1 MVLPFRGVF
10 LPFRG
15 VFLPF
20 RGVFCHLGVFN
31 LNLKSI
37 ELTNIMKHTCELCH
51 AIFNRKEHLIRH
63 TNKLRKCNIA
73 TEFECEWC
81 SKSFSTNAHN
91 TRHSTTCKVKCKQD
105 KLESKIQ
112 EEAQL
117 TNDRVEE
124 LEAKYKI
131 LEDKVNTPAVPTIST
146 ETNSANATIS
156 GSSNTNAPT
165 HSHNPIT
172 TNSHNPITTNSHNT
186 TNNITINNYGHEDLS
201 HITLRRITFVF
212 SKSFGSVVECVKLKH
227 FSPHAPQNKNIC
239 IKDLN
244 SRYAYVFCDGNW
256 DAIGKKK
263 LINEIYIDI
272 CEYIQE
278 KLDDLIDELSESVI
292 FHIKR
297 FLDKKDDDEY
307 ADNIK
312 IDLETLIFNTNFK
325 KV

>member
-1 MVLPFRGVF
+1 
-10 LPFRG
+10 
-15 VFLPF
+15 
-20 RGVFCHLGVFN
+20 
-31 LNLKSI
+31 
-37 ELTNIMKHTCELCH
+37 MKQHTCELCH
-51 AIFNRKEHLIRH
+51 TVFYRKEHLYRH
-63 TNKLRKCNIA
+63 TNKLRKCNVA

-81 SKSFSTNAHN
+81 SKSFSNNSNLA
-91 TRHSTTCKVKCKQD
+91 RHINTCKVKCNQD
-105 KLESKIQ
+105 QLESKIQ

-131 LEDKVNTPAVPTIST
+131 LEDKVNTSGNVAPITT
-146 ETNSANATIS
+146 ETNSANASIS

-165 HSHNPIT
+165 HHSHNPIT
-172 TNSHNPITTNSHNT
+172 TTTNSHNT
-186 TNNITINNYGHEDLS
+186 TNNITINNYGKEDLS
-201 HITLRRITFVF
+201 HITLKRITFVF

-256 DAIGKKK
+256 DAIGRKK
-263 LINEIYIDI
+263 LIDEIYTDI
-272 CEYIQE
+272 CEYIEE
-278 KLDDLIDELSESVI
+278 KLDELIDELSQSVI

-312 IDLETLIFNTNFK
+312 IDLETLIFNKRAT
-325 KV
+325 V

>member
-1 MVLPFRGVF
+1 
-10 LPFRG
+10 
-15 VFLPF
+15 
-20 RGVFCHLGVFN
+20 
-31 LNLKSI
+31 
-37 ELTNIMKHTCELCH
+37 MKQHTCELCH
-51 AIFNRKEHLIRH
+51 TVFNRKEHLYRH
-63 TNKLRKCNIA
+63 INKLRKCNVA

-81 SKSFSTNAHN
+81 SKSFSNN
-91 TRHSTTCKVKCKQD
+91 SNLSRHINTCKVKCNQD
-105 KLESKIQ
+105 QLESKIQ

-131 LEDKVNTPAVPTIST
+131 LEDKVNTSAPPITT
-146 ETNSANATIS
+146 ETNSATIS

-165 HSHNPIT
+165 HH
-172 TNSHNPITTNSHNT
+172 SHNPITTNSHNT
-186 TNNITINNYGHEDLS
+186 NSHNTTNITINNYGQEDLS
-201 HITLRRITFVF
+201 HITLKRITFVF

-256 DAIGKKK
+256 DAIGRKK
-263 LINEIYIDI
+263 LIDEIYTDI
-272 CEYIQE
+272 CEYIEE
-278 KLDDLIDELSESVI
+278 KLDELIDELSQSVI

-312 IDLETLIFNTNFK
+312 IDLETLIFNKRATL
-325 KV
+325 

>member
-1 MVLPFRGVF
+1 
-10 LPFRG
+10 
-15 VFLPF
+15 
-20 RGVFCHLGVFN
+20 
-31 LNLKSI
+31 
-37 ELTNIMKHTCELCH
+37 MKQHTCELCH
-51 AIFNRKEHLIRH
+51 AIFNRKEHLIQH
-63 TNKLRKCNIA
+63 SNKLRKCNIA

-81 SKSFSTNAHN
+81 SKSFSNN
-91 TRHSTTCKVKCKQD
+91 SNLSRHINKCKVKCKQD
-105 KLESKIQ
+105 ELESKIQ

-131 LEDKVNTPAVPTIST
+131 LEDKVNTPAVPISTT

-172 TNSHNPITTNSHNT
+172 TNSHNTT

>member
-1 MVLPFRGVF
+1 
-10 LPFRG
+10 
-15 VFLPF
+15 
-20 RGVFCHLGVFN
+20 
-31 LNLKSI
+31 
-37 ELTNIMKHTCELCH
+37 MKHTCELCH
-51 AIFNRKEHLIRH
+51 AVFNRKEHLHRH
-63 TNKLRKCNIA
+63 TNKLRKCNVV

-81 SKSFSTNAHN
+81 SKSFSNN
-91 TRHSTTCKVKCKQD
+91 SNLSRHINKCKVKCNQD
-105 KLESKIQ
+105 QLESKIQ

-131 LEDKVNTPAVPTIST
+131 LEDKVNTSGNVAPITT
-146 ETNSANATIS
+146 ETNSANASIS

-165 HSHNPIT
+165 HHSHNPIT
-172 TNSHNPITTNSHNT
+172 TTTNSHNT
-186 TNNITINNYGHEDLS
+186 TNNITINNYGKEDLS
-201 HITLRRITFVF
+201 HITLKRITFVF

-256 DAIGKKK
+256 DAIGRKK
-263 LINEIYIDI
+263 LIDEIYTDI
-272 CEYIQE
+272 CEYIEE
-278 KLDDLIDELSESVI
+278 KLDELIDELSQSVI

-312 IDLETLIFNTNFK
+312 IDLETLIFNK
-325 KV
+325 RDRIV